1 MMNYEGQD
9 WEGSLK
15 MKEKPD
21 TLSVCSFDPIA
32 TEGKM
37 PYSLVTDTDLS
48 TQYVLVTTGSV
59 MYSLVTIT
67 SSDVYALLIGT
78 AFQQVC

>member
-59 MYSLVTIT
+59 MYSLVIIT
-67 SSDVYALLIGT
+67 SSDFYDLLIGT
-78 AFQQVC
+78 AFQRVC